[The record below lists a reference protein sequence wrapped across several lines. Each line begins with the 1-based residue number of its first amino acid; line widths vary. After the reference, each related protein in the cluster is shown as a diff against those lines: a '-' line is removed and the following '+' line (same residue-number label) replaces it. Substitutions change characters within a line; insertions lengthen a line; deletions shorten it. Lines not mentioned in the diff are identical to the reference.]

1 MDTTT
6 HRPSLTPHLTIPQG
20 ILLTTLV
27 LLSASGLVASDI
39 NLPGMPL
46 AAQALDAPITALQQ
60 TFSVYVIGLA
70 VAQALYGA
78 LSDTYGRR
86 RLVIGGMAVY
96 ALASIACALAPSVA
110 LFGLARVFQA
120 LGAGAGMV
128 IGRAII
134 GDIFDAKRAAR
145 IFTTIMPIVGASPA
159 LAPLVGGYLTDYV
172 SWRAPFLL
180 TAALGVAAV
189 VLMLLYIPET
199 MPQARRQR
207 SAFVTF
213 RNYPM
218 LLRQP
223 RFWTYALNL
232 CVAYAAYLGY
242 LAASPVIL
250 EHMGLGPKAASTCYI
265 SLSVTYIF
273 SNLVSRHFAGRVCAR
288 SAAWRWLCILC
299 AWRSVPGRR
308 SAGWR
313 EHALAGDLCH
323 LHHHA
328 GQWRADTAVVCG
340 RCDELS
346 VHGGCRLG
354 PDGGDAPGRR
364 IGSHLHGCRIAGHRF
379 RTGGICCLRS
389 RFRMHRISAFA
400 APGTAIRRGA
410 GDNLRRT
417 LSQHHRAIILLAS
430 PFGIIPSSTFLPD
443 LGGHHGRS
451 QTTRHASRTRYP
463 SEIPAG
469 RAAS

>member
-273 SNLVSRHFAGRVCAR
+273 SNLVSRHFAGRYALDRLLGVGYAFFALGAVC
-288 SAAWRWLCILC
+288 L
-299 AWRSVPGRR
+299 VGV
-308 SAGWR
+308 
-313 EHALAGDLCH
+313 ALVGVSTPWPVIFAISIITLANGVLIP
-323 LHHHA
+323 
-328 GQWRADTAVVCG
+328 
-340 RCDELS
+340 LS
-346 VHGGCRLG
+346 
-354 PDGGDAPGRR
+354 
-364 IGSHLHGCRIAGHRF
+364 F
-379 RTGGICCLRS
+379 
-389 RFRMHRISAFA
+389 
-400 APGTAIRRGA
+400 
-410 GDNLRRT
+410 
-417 LSQHHRAIILLAS
+417 
-430 PFGIIPSSTFLPD
+430 
-443 LGGHHGRS
+443 
-451 QTTRHASRTRYP
+451 
-463 SEIPAG
+463 EIG
-469 RAAS
+469 RAHV